1 MIVKSDYFPL
11 FNDFE
16 NNGNI
21 KIEKVLEFFENSGGI
36 HSDLVGN
43 SISKMLENG
52 KSWVLN
58 EWNIEILK
66 YPKNGESKFE
76 VKTWIL
82 PQQSPLYS
90 IREYELCAQNE
101 VYIKGSSKWIL
112 FDLVSQKICK
122 IDKSLIDM
130 YEPESVDT
138 KFEAKKI
145 EIPQNFDTKTAINV
159 RKSDIDINNH
169 VHNTLYLHF
178 AYEVLPDEIYKNMNF
193 SKIRISY
200 KNSIKFGEKIICKYA
215 KAINSHIVAI
225 YDDNDSLKAILE
237 FV

>member
-36 HSDLVGN
+36 HSNLVGN

-52 KSWVLN
+52 KTWILN
-58 EWNIEILK
+58 EWSVEILK
-66 YPKNGESKFE
+66 YPKNGETKFE
-76 VKTWIL
+76 VRTWIL
-82 PQQSPLYS
+82 PQKSPLYS

-101 VYIKGSSKWIL
+101 VYIRGSSKWIL

-130 YEPESVDT
+130 YEPENFSNE
-138 KFEAKKI
+138 FEVSKI
-145 EIPQNFDTKTAINV
+145 EIPKNFDTQICV
-159 RKSDIDINNH
+159 SIRKSDIDINNH
-169 VHNTLYLHF
+169 VHNTLYLHL
-178 AYEVLPDEIYKNMNF
+178 AYEVLPNEIYENMNF
-193 SKIRISY
+193 SKIRIFY
-200 KNSIKFGEKIICKYA
+200 KNGIKFGEKIVCKYT
-215 KAINSHIVAI
+215 KIGNSHIVVI
-225 YDDNDSLKAILE
+225 YDDKDNLKAILE
-237 FV
+237 FS